1 MAAQEYEEKR
11 LNAAHILANRVRIR
25 QQLLGEDRIRH
36 DRIDHAINLYELSIV
51 EMWRSRDTPD
61 GKFQEMCSKCCDLLR
76 ALPLPDEPE
85 EKTKHV
91 LKLFAYSY
99 LGERW
104 VEMRRVIE
112 EEAVWKVPR
121 DVTWDRRV
129 VYDTYI
135 AILYLIRKR
144 EWRDLD
150 RCSRLVDQLRD
161 DQKTHEQALMRDI
174 DSNHQGYLA
183 RDLAAYYH
191 LAGTVDILAHFM
203 REGGSPSD
211 TRARVGHHMDAAL
224 RLADGA
230 WELETLLIILKAAFK
245 KMIENSI
252 WTVIGTKNPQTT
264 NLIRKITGQDSQKPV
279 YELLYPQRDAI
290 RQHLLDSAI
299 EATVLT
305 LPTSSGK
312 TLLAEFRILQVLN
325 LSRDTNG
332 KVVYVAPTRALVNQ
346 VTSRLRR
353 DMGSLG
359 IKVEKMSGAI
369 DVNAFE
375 ANVLR
380 GNDFDVLVTT
390 PEKMNLLIRHP
401 DGRLAKDITL
411 TIIDEAHNIADES
424 RGLNME
430 ILVSNVRSDCS
441 RSTLLLMTPFI
452 PNHQEVAAWL
462 NPDNPHSISVSI
474 GWWRPND
481 RVVGICY
488 ADGPKGDRMLNFKP
502 LVTHGPDMRMSEGIQ
517 LGSAAVAESPSQISK
532 GKMASLVASVMTDR
546 RVLILAQTIDH
557 TFNIAKML
565 CDTIPDEKD
574 DEDLDMVSRYVE
586 QEMGQNFELARYIR
600 KGVGIHNAGLPD
612 DVKELVEWLMESGSL
627 RAVVSTTTLAQ
638 GMNFPVDTILFATHK
653 YAGHGD
659 MPPTDFWN
667 IAGRVGRVYQH
678 SVGLVGIMAPK
689 PVERQRAAEYVLQQ
703 TEDLASRL
711 KVMVEEAGDTQLS
724 LLSHAADPCWSSF
737 LQYVSHLY
745 LQAGELRDFIY
756 KAQTSLEKTYGYG
769 QLTNSDQR
777 DLLKAVEEYAENLDR
792 GKGDMARLSDITGL
806 NVQSVE
812 TAMKKLDELT
822 ARGARWGD
830 SLLSGDSSSLGR
842 LLDIVFQDIP
852 ETKEEIQG
860 IKSGTP
866 ITGDNMGKL
875 VTEWMR
881 GTSLHDI
888 ATNIFGAD
896 DAKSISKCVRIIY
909 NRVANSASW
918 GLAAML
924 KIPQEGISEEN
935 TKKQRQSAM
944 NLPAK
949 IYYGVDTDAAVLMRL
964 NSVPRSIA
972 KKMGA
977 VYESEHSVQ
986 ESTPSMVRKW
996 ISDLDDSQWN
1006 RVASSPRLS
1015 STEYRRIWERLSGEG
1030 Q

>member
-1 MAAQEYEEKR
+1 M
-11 LNAAHILANRVRIR
+11 LANQIRIR
-25 QQLLGEDRIRH
+25 QQLLGENRSRH
-36 DRIDHAINLYELSIV
+36 DKIDRAIDLYELSIV
-51 EMWRSRDTPD
+51 EMWRSRDTPA
-61 GKFQEMCSKCCDLLR
+61 GKFQETCSKCCDLLR

-104 VEMRRVIE
+104 VEMQRVIE
-112 EEAVWKVPR
+112 EEAVWDVPK

-129 VYDTYI
+129 VYDTYL
-135 AILYLIRKR
+135 AILYLIKKK
-144 EWRDLD
+144 EWSDLD
-150 RCSRLVDQLRD
+150 RCSRLVDKLRN
-161 DQKTHEQALMRDI
+161 DQKTHERTLMQNTDP
-174 DSNHQGYLA
+174 NQQGYLA

-191 LAGTVDILAHFM
+191 LAGTVDILARFM

-230 WELETLLIILKAAFK
+230 WELETLLIILKAAFM
-245 KMIENSI
+245 KMIENAI

-312 TLLAEFRILQVLN
+312 TLLAEFRILQILN
-325 LSRDTNG
+325 QTRDTGG
-332 KVVYVAPTRALVNQ
+332 KVAYVAPTRALVNQ

-353 DMGSLG
+353 DMESLG

-369 DVNAFE
+369 DINVFE
-375 ANVLR
+375 ENVLR

-390 PEKMNLLIRHP
+390 PEKLNLLIRHP

-411 TIIDEAHNIADES
+411 TIIDEAHNIANES

-430 ILVSNVRSDCS
+430 MLVSNVRSDCP

-488 ADGPKGDRMLNFKP
+488 ADGPKGGRVLNFEP
-502 LVTHGPDMRMSEGIQ
+502 LVTHGPDMRMSESIP
-517 LGSAAVAESPSQISK
+517 LGSVNVTESPSQISK
-532 GKMASLVASVMTDR
+532 SKMASLVASVMAGSS
-546 RVLILAQTIDH
+546 VLILAQTIDH

-565 CDTIPDEKD
+565 CDMIPDEKD
-574 DEDLDMVSRYVE
+574 DENLDMVSRYVE

-627 RAVVSTTTLAQ
+627 RVVVSTTTLAQ

-667 IAGRVGRVYQH
+667 IAGRVGRVYQN

-689 PVERQRAAEYVLQQ
+689 PTERKMATEYVLQQ

-711 KVMVEEAGDTQLS
+711 KALVEEAGDTHLS
-724 LLSHAADPCWSSF
+724 LLSYAADPGWSSF
-737 LQYVSHLY
+737 LQYISHLY
-745 LQAGELRDFIY
+745 RQAGELRDFIY

-769 QLTNSDQR
+769 QLTNSSKR
-777 DLLKAVEEYAENLDR
+777 DLLKAVEEYANDLDQ
-792 GKGDMARLSDITGL
+792 GKGEMARLSDITGL

-812 TAMKKLDELT
+812 TAMKKSDELT
-822 ARGARWGD
+822 ARDARWGD

-852 ETKEEIQG
+852 ETKEDVQG
-860 IKSGTP
+860 IKSGAP
-866 ITGDNMGKL
+866 ITGDNMGRL

-888 ATNIFGAD
+888 ATNILGAD

-909 NRVANSASW
+909 NKVANSASW

-924 KIPQEGISEEN
+924 KIPQEGISEESVEE
-935 TKKQRQSAM
+935 QRQSVM

-964 NSVPRSIA
+964 NNVPRSIA
-972 KKMGA
+972 KRMGA
-977 VYESEHSVQ
+977 VYESEHSVR
-986 ESTPSMVRKW
+986 ESTPGMVREW
-996 ISDLDDSQWN
+996 ISDLGDFQWN
-1006 RVASSPRLS
+1006 KVTSSPFLS
-1015 STEYRRIWERLSGEG
+1015 GAEYRRIWVRLNGED